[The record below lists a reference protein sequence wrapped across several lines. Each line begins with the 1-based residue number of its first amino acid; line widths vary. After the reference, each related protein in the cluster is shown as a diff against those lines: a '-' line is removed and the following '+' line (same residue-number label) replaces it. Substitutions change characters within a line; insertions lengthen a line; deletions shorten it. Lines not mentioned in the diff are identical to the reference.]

1 MILHTLGYVNVM
13 SDRTKKLGEYDK
25 EFVWHPFT
33 QMKEYGDKDPVVI
46 ETGEGAYLIDTEGRK
61 YIDGVSSL
69 WVNIHG
75 HKVPEI
81 DNAIKEQV
89 DRLSHSTLLGVT
101 NPPAAELA
109 KRLIDICPSGLKKV
123 FYSGDGASAVEVALK
138 MSFQYWQLKGRPEKT
153 KFICLENGYHGDTLG
168 AVSVGGID
176 LFHSAF
182 EPLLFE
188 TYQAPS
194 YYCYRCP
201 LSLAYPSCGLACAG
215 RIEEILKEHHDEVA
229 GVIFEPYVQAAGGMI
244 VSPPGYLKKVREYC
258 DQYDVLMILDEVATG
273 FGRTGKMFA
282 CEHEDV
288 TPDILVLGKGMTGG
302 YLPLS
307 ATVTTERVYSA
318 FLGDY
323 DEFKTFFHG
332 HSYAGNPLSCAASL
346 GNLDAF
352 ENNSTLH
359 NLQEKI
365 EYLEDELKEFT
376 GLKHVGDVRNK
387 GFMVG
392 IELVRDK
399 DTQEPY
405 APGMKM
411 GWKVADLA
419 MEDEVLIRP
428 LGNVVVLM
436 PPIGIPMDD
445 LKKLLRVTYN
455 SIKKATEENSNTS
468 T

>member
-1 MILHTLGYVNVM
+1 M

-46 ETGEGAYLIDTEGRK
+46 ESGEGAYLIDTEGRR

-201 LSLAYPSCGLACAG
+201 LSLTYPSCGLACAG
-215 RIEEILKEHHDEVA
+215 RIGEILKEHHNEIA

-244 VSPPGYLKKVREYC
+244 ISPPGYLKKVREYC
-258 DQYDVLMILDEVATG
+258 DQYNVLMILDEVATG

-282 CEHEDV
+282 CDHEDV

-352 ENNSTLH
+352 ENNGTLH

-392 IELVRDK
+392 IELVGDK

>member
-1 MILHTLGYVNVM
+1 M
-13 SDRTKKLGEYDK
+13 SNRTKKIGSFDK

-33 QMKEYGDKDPVVI
+33 QMKDYTQKDPIVI
-46 ETGEGAYLIDTEGRK
+46 ERGEGSYLIDTEGRK

-69 WVNIHG
+69 WVNVHG
-75 HKVPEI
+75 HKVEEI
-81 DNAIKEQV
+81 DNAIKEQIGK
-89 DRLSHSTLLGVT
+89 LSHSTLLGIT

-109 KRLIDICPSGLKKV
+109 KKLIDICPPGLKKV
-123 FYSGDGASAVEVALK
+123 FYSGDGASAVEVAIK
-138 MSFQYWQLKGRPEKT
+138 MAFQYWQLKDKPEKT

-176 LFHSAF
+176 IFHSTF
-182 EPLLFE
+182 KPLLFE

-201 LSLAYPSCGLACAG
+201 LNKSFPSCDIACAKE
-215 RIEEILKEHHDEVA
+215 IEKTLERHHGEIA

-244 VSPPGYLKKVREYC
+244 VSPPGYLKMVREYC
-258 DQYDVLMILDEVATG
+258 DKYDVLMILDEVATG
-273 FGRTGKMFA
+273 MGRTGKMFA
-282 CEHEDV
+282 CEHESV
-288 TPDILVLGKGMTGG
+288 TPDMLVLGKGLTGG

-307 ATVTTERVYSA
+307 ATITNQEIYDT
-318 FLGDY
+318 FLGEY
-323 DEFKTFFHG
+323 EEFKTFYHG

-346 GNLDAF
+346 GNLQAF
-352 ENNSTLH
+352 ENYDTLL

-365 EYLEDELKEFT
+365 EFLEDELKEFN
-376 GLKHVGDVRNK
+376 GLSHVGDVRNK

-399 DTQEPY
+399 ETKEPY
-405 APGMKM
+405 PAEMKM
-411 GWKVADLA
+411 GWKVSDLA

-436 PPIGIPMDD
+436 PPIGIPMED
-445 LKKLLRVTYN
+445 LKKLVSTTFKA
-455 SIKKATEENSNTS
+455 IKNATEDT
-468 T
+468 

>member
-1 MILHTLGYVNVM
+1 M

-25 EFVWHPFT
+25 QFVWHPFT
-33 QMKEYGDKDPVVI
+33 QMKEYREKDPVVI
-46 ETGEGAYLIDTEGRK
+46 ESGDGAYLIDTEGKR

-81 DNAIKEQV
+81 DNSIKEQV

-101 NPPAAELA
+101 NPPASELA
-109 KRLIDICPSGLKKV
+109 KRLIDICPPGLSKV

-138 MSFQYWQLKGRPEKT
+138 MAFQYWKLKGKPEKT
-153 KFICLENGYHGDTLG
+153 KFISLENGYHGDTLG

-182 EPLLFE
+182 EPLLIE
-188 TYQAPS
+188 NYKAPS

-201 LSLAYPSCGLACAG
+201 LNKSYPSCDLACADG
-215 RIEEILKEHHDEVA
+215 VEKILREHHKQII

-258 DQYDVLMILDEVATG
+258 DEYGVLMILDEVATG

-282 CEHEDV
+282 CEHDQV

-307 ATVTTERVYSA
+307 ATITTEELYEA

-323 DEFKTFFHG
+323 EEFKTFFHG
-332 HSYAGNPLSCAASL
+332 HSYAGNPLSCAASI

-352 ENNSTLH
+352 ENNSTLEK
-359 NLQEKI
+359 LDQKI
-365 EYLEDELKEFT
+365 ELFEDELREFS
-376 GLKHVGDVRNK
+376 GLKHVGDVRSK
-387 GFMVG
+387 GLMAG
-392 IELVRDK
+392 IELVEDK
-399 DTQEPY
+399 ETKTPY
-405 APGMKM
+405 APELKM
-411 GWKVADLA
+411 GWQVADRA

-436 PPIGIPMDD
+436 PPIGIPIDD
-445 LKKLLRVTYN
+445 LKKLLRVTYS
-455 SIKKATEENSNTS
+455 SIKNATEGL
-468 T
+468 

>member
-1 MILHTLGYVNVM
+1 M

-138 MSFQYWQLKGRPEKT
+138 MAFQYWQLKGRPEKT

-365 EYLEDELKEFT
+365 KYLEDELKEFT